1 MTGPPKTVVT
11 VLVFIPRGD
20 AILLARQNYGRQYWS
35 LPGGVMEAGESVEQ
49 AAIRE
54 VKEETGLD
62 IQLGRLVGVY
72 SKPGENGL
80 ALTFE
85 GRVTGGVLQ
94 ADNEI
99 AEVRYFPLANLPE
112 NIRQHLR
119 QRVEDFKA
127 GLPEA
132 VVRTQ

>member
-119 QRVEDFKA
+119 QRVEDFQA

-132 VVRTQ
+132 LVRTQ